1 MNCDRIPVWLDTDP
15 GSDIDDALALAY
27 LLAQPRC
34 ELIGVST
41 VSGDTLKRAAIVHH
55 LCHLAGRGDVPILA
69 GLCEPLGSGPGQP
82 EVPHFEA
89 LPSSAKAI
97 EPDAEDAIDGL
108 YRRLSERPGEV
119 TLLAI
124 GPMTNVGALFLRY
137 PDAPRLL
144 KQIMLMCGA
153 FRSRPD
159 REVPEV
165 EHNVRCDPDAA
176 KVLFERAAEGSIRA
190 VGLDVTLDCRLS
202 ETECRARFAAGGPV
216 LRAILEMAEV
226 WFKGAPQIIF
236 HDPLA
241 ATMLFAPEVGAFGLG
256 DVCVDVGE
264 AQWPGKTHWTRNPKG
279 RHFVAESVDSD
290 AFFTHYFGT
299 VGG

>member
-1 MNCDRIPVWLDTDP
+1 MHSDRIAVWLDTDP

-34 ELIGVST
+34 ELLGVST
-41 VSGDTLKRAAIVHH
+41 VSGDTRKRAAIVRH
-55 LCHLAGRGDVPILA
+55 LCNLAGRGDVPVLA
-69 GLCEPLGSGPGQP
+69 GLSKPLGSGPGQP

-89 LPSSAKAI
+89 LPPSAKGM
-97 EPDAEDAIDGL
+97 EPDAEDAVDGL

-124 GPMTNVGALFLRY
+124 GPMTNVGTLFQRY

-144 KQIMLMCGA
+144 KEIVLMCGA
-153 FRSRPD
+153 FRSRMD

-176 KVLFERAAEGSIRA
+176 KALFERATEGSIHA

-202 ETECRARFAAGGPV
+202 EAECRARFAAGGP
-216 LRAILEMAEV
+216 LLQATLEMAEV
-226 WFKGAPQIIF
+226 WFRGAPQIIF

-241 ATMLFAPEVGAFGLG
+241 AALLFAPEVGEFGRG
-256 DVCVDVGE
+256 DVSVDVGG

-279 RHFVAESVDSD
+279 RQFVAEDVNPH
-290 AFFTHYFGT
+290 AFFTHYFET